1 MGELITKVIRPE
13 VSVRHLHHL
22 HERKRGASVIADA
35 VFMQIR
41 AEKNSDE
48 LVSGSGRVMGA

>member
-35 VFMQIR
+35 VFMLER
-41 AEKNSDE
+41 KKTAMN
-48 LVSGSGRVMGA
+48 